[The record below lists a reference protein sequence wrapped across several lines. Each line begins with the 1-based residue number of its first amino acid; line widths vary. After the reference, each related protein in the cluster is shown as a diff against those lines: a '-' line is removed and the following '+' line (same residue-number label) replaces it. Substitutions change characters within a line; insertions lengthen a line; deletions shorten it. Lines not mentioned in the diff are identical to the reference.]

1 MSNVI
6 QYKWN
11 ILNDDEHNN
20 NYNIKCAQNNVK
32 QIGNPLAEKMFT
44 TIIKSYMENRPVMS
58 DVADVINNEWSMIK
72 KVDKLSDSLV
82 TLLNSISYPDLKHL
96 FFMEDESKIDLWLII
111 KEKNFAN
118 TKKYIRTIREVAK
131 ENNLEVEYLIFDLK
145 DKDKVIEQMD
155 MEKRNFEEYI

>member
-20 NYNIKCAQNNVK
+20 YYNIKCAQNNVK

-131 ENNLEVEYLIFDLK
+131 ENNLEVEYLIFDLE

>member
-1 MSNVI
+1 
-6 QYKWN
+6 
-11 ILNDDEHNN
+11 
-20 NYNIKCAQNNVK
+20 
-32 QIGNPLAEKMFT
+32 
-44 TIIKSYMENRPVMS
+44 MS

-131 ENNLEVEYLIFDLK
+131 ENNLEVEYLIFDLE